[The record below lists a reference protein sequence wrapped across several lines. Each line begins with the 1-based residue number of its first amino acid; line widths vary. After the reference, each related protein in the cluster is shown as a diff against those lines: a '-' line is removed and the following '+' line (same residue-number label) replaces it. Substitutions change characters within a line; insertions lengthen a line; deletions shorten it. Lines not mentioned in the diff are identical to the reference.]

1 MQFNFSIQNQSFVT
15 EVAPDKQTVLTVK
28 SVPRPYTI
36 EFQSGEGFDWL
47 EQDIKSQK
55 HPLLLIDT
63 QVKQKLLGSLDINI
77 PTYEVTAVESNK
89 DITTVLNVCDFL
101 LTNKANRASML
112 YVVGG
117 GILQDL
123 GAFSSAMFKRGIP
136 WTLVPTTLLSQGDSC
151 LGGKTAVNYGSTKNV
166 LGLFSAP
173 RRVLVDPKFVNTL
186 TDADRLSGGGEIFR
200 LLVTGGVD
208 GFQFL
213 KQHVD
218 AFVAGSVQATN
229 DLVFASLAVKRSI
242 VEFDEFEVDI
252 RRSMNYGHSIGH
264 AVEALTNYQIPHGTG
279 VAIGMLVENRIARN
293 RGMLNATSEQD
304 IFATGIKLIPKQ
316 HWAVF
321 AKIDS
326 DQLLPFLT
334 SDKKVEGTNL
344 KLATL
349 MSLGAM
355 VFVDLPLDARGLE
368 EIAMAVKQVVED
380 YEAHSIS

>member
-1 MQFNFSIQNQSFVT
+1 MQFNFSIQNQTFVT
-15 EVAPDKQTVLTVK
+15 EVTDTETVLSVK

-36 EFQSGEGFDWL
+36 EFQSGEGFAWL

-55 HPLLLIDT
+55 HPLLLVDA
-63 QVKQKLLGSLDINI
+63 QVKQKLLGALDINI

-89 DITTVLNVCDFL
+89 DIATVLSVCDFL
-101 LTNKANRASML
+101 LANKANRASML

-151 LGGKTAVNYGSTKNV
+151 LGGKTAVNYGATKNV

-200 LLVTGGVD
+200 LLVTGGVA
-208 GFQFL
+208 GFEFL
-213 KQHVD
+213 KQHV
-218 AFVAGSVQATN
+218 AEFVAGSVQATN

-242 VEFDEFEVDI
+242 VEFDEFETDI

-293 RGMLNATSEQD
+293 RGMLDAATEQD
-304 IFATGIKLIPKQ
+304 ILAVGVKLIPKQ

-321 AKIDS
+321 ANINS

-349 MSLGAM
+349 QSLGAM

-368 EIAMAVKQVVED
+368 EIATAVKQVVED